1 MSSRAIRT
9 VNINDYMEE
18 HKEQKEPQCD
28 IEAVFNILIN
38 ASRSNGGQ
46 SEKTV
51 INWDGRRGKF
61 KARLIGEQTYLVQYS
76 VDGSSGQ
83 RNHLFEVNLIA

>member
-1 MSSRAIRT
+1 MSSLAIRT
-9 VNINDYMEE
+9 ANINDYMEE
-18 HKEQKEPQCD
+18 HKEPKEPQCD

-38 ASRSNGGQ
+38 ASRNNGGQ

-51 INWDGRRGKF
+51 INWEGRRGKF